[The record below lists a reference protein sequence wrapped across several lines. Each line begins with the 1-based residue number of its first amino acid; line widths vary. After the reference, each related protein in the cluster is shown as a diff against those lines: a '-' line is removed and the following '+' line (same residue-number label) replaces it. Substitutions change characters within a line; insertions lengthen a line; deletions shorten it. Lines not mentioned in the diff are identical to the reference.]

1 MTKEH
6 IERAIAIATSQAS
19 LAKAVGVTQQTVSN
33 WLTTGVIRPEHCSE
47 IERVTDGEVS
57 RRELRPN
64 DWFRIWPELTNQ
76 TSSPS
81 EAGEPA

>member
-6 IERAIAIATSQAS
+6 IERAITIATSQSA

-33 WLTTGVIRPEHCSE
+33 WLITGVIRPEHCSE
-47 IERVTDGEVS
+47 IERFTEGAVS
-57 RRELRPN
+57 RRQLRPN
-64 DWFRIWPELTNQ
+64 DWSRIWPELANQ
-76 TSSPS
+76 LSPKS

>member
-6 IERAIAIATSQAS
+6 IKRAIAIATSQAA
-19 LAKAVGVTQQTVSN
+19 LAKAVGVTQQTVSK

-47 IERVTDGEVS
+47 IERFTEGAVS
-57 RRELRPN
+57 RRQLRPS
-64 DWFRIWPELTNQ
+64 DWSLIWPELAIQLSTN
-76 TSSPS
+76 S